1 MASGSKTIE
10 TEGAGK
16 TLLVVAE
23 NFLEIEVKPAVH
35 LAMGKP
41 SVHPAMGK
49 PSISGL
55 SLHNH
60 NILY

>member
-1 MASGSKTIE
+1 MASGSKAIE

-16 TLLVVAE
+16 TLLVAAK
-23 NFLEIEVKPAVH
+23 NFPKTEVEPTVH
-35 LAMGKP
+35 
-41 SVHPAMGK
+41 SAMGK

-55 SLHNH
+55 PLHNH

>member
-1 MASGSKTIE
+1 MASGSKAIE
-10 TEGAGK
+10 TEGVAK

-23 NFLEIEVKPAVH
+23 NFLETEVEPT
-35 LAMGKP
+35 
-41 SVHPAMGK
+41 VHPTMGK

-55 SLHNH
+55 PLHNH